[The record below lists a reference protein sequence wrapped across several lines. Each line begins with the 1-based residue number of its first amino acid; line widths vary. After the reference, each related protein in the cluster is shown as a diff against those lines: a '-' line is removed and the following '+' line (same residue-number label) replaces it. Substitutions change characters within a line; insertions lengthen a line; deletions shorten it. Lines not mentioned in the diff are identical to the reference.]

1 MPGDTLIINHTH
13 DTLPAP
19 DSLSQLRIA
28 AFPGQSQPDNGI
40 LFFVVIA
47 AFTGIIAG
55 TFLINWLLQK
65 HLQKQAYKTAQQNF
79 ALYDEWLT
87 TYNGYYKSLPA
98 ELRQRFLD
106 RVSWF
111 MSTKTFTCIGLP
123 LEEKM
128 PLLISAASIQ
138 ISFGLDKYQLDF
150 FDSIYIM
157 QHNYNY
163 GMYSQPFEGHV
174 NSNGIYLSWDNFL
187 RGYEDYTDGD
197 NVGIHEMAHALAYVN
212 FMAGSNDA
220 QDDAFIRRFYDFSA
234 VARPIFNEMQNGHTN
249 ALGGY
254 AATNY
259 NEFWAVAVEVF
270 FEKPL
275 IMKLDMPALYDSMC
289 GLLNQDPLSPEKLLT
304 IPVSV
309 EA

>member
-1 MPGDTLIINHTH
+1 MPEDTLVVTHTS
-13 DTLPAP
+13 
-19 DSLSQLRIA
+19 DSLPLRDSLAQVRTTVFTGQTQLDNSTWFFIVMA
-28 AFPGQSQPDNGI
+28 AF
-40 LFFVVIA
+40 V
-47 AFTGIIAG
+47 GIIAAA
-55 TFLINWLLQK
+55 FFINWLLK
-65 HLQKQAYKTAQQNF
+65 RHLQKQAYRAARRSF
-79 ALYDEWLT
+79 SLYDEWLT
-87 TYNGYYKSLPA
+87 AYNGYYKSLPPD
-98 ELRQRFLD
+98 LRKRFLE

-138 ISFGLDKYQLDF
+138 ISFGLDKYLLDF
-150 FDSIYIM
+150 FDTIYVM

-187 RGYEDYTDGD
+187 RGYEDYADGD

-212 FMAGSNDA
+212 FMAGNNDA
-220 QDDAFIRRFYDFSA
+220 QDDGFIHRFYDFSA
-234 VARPIFNEMQNGHTN
+234 VARPIFNEMQKGNIN
-249 ALGGY
+249 VLGGY

-275 IMKLDMPALYDSMC
+275 NMKLDIPALYDSMC
-289 GLLNQDPLSPEKLLT
+289 RLLNQDPLSPGKLLAIT
-304 IPVSV
+304 GSLV
-309 EA
+309 A